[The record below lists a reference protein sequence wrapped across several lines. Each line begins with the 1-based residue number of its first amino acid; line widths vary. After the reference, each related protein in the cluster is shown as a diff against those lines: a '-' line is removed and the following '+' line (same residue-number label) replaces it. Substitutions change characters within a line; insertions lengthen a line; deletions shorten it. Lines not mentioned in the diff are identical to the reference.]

1 VPLTFFV
8 QGIFPT
14 KKITTALEGVLPAAQ
29 ASPASWARC
38 SLPLPRRWLVRAAH
52 SWRSLCCWQHLCHV
66 PRCLRISA
74 RAAAAALP
82 PAHLATCCPPT
93 CNLCRRGTPPRI
105 QRSGAA
111 STELA
116 GTELACLQAAS
127 MPGACQ
133 VPALTSVHQ
142 GAAAKE
148 EPQFKRTFRQR
159 LPICWAA
166 RIAHGQPVTAASA
179 LHLLQV
185 SEPACMLL
193 GIASHP
199 DRPLQAF
206 LTCYASYSSPRDS
219 GSAFGW
225 N

>member
-1 VPLTFFV
+1 
-8 QGIFPT
+8 
-14 KKITTALEGVLPAAQ
+14 
-29 ASPASWARC
+29 
-38 SLPLPRRWLVRAAH
+38 
-52 SWRSLCCWQHLCHV
+52 
-66 PRCLRISA
+66 
-74 RAAAAALP
+74 
-82 PAHLATCCPPT
+82 
-93 CNLCRRGTPPRI
+93 
-105 QRSGAA
+105 
-111 STELA
+111 
-116 GTELACLQAAS
+116 

-148 EPQFKRTFRQR
+148 DPQFKRTFRQR